1 MAANVET
8 MFYTG
13 EVPWHGM
20 GVGVEEAPNSAEAI
34 RLAGLDWTVEKKP
47 AGFLANPDSKNRLTQ
62 GFTAVKDDYYTVR
75 QSDSTALGR
84 VTERYK
90 IVQNVEA
97 FDFTDKLLG
106 AGVTY
111 ETAGSLANGKRIW
124 LTARMPSTTIL
135 GDDVDPYL
143 VFTNSHDGSGAVK
156 VAITPVRVVCQN
168 TLTIALRRAKRVASI
183 KHCGDIGS
191 KIHEA
196 EKVLGMAATYMNNMN
211 AEAEALQEI
220 KIDETMFNL
229 FLEKMFPLPAG
240 KSEDELS
247 ERTKTNIN
255 AQREAFDFLYK
266 EKDDIK
272 KFGNSG
278 WALLNAVGDFVP
290 HFRPARTTGTYQEN
304 NFMKIV
310 DGGKNNL
317 MERASAFVY
326 SIA

>member
-20 GVGVEEAPNSAEAI
+20 GVSVVEAPNSADAI
-34 RLAGLDWTVEKKP
+34 RLAGLDWRVDKKP
-47 AGFLANPDSKNRLTQ
+47 AGFLVNPESNNRLTQ
-62 GFTAVKDDYYTVR
+62 GFTAVKDDYYNVR
-75 QSDSTALGR
+75 ATDNRPLGR

-90 IVQNVEA
+90 VVQNEEA

-124 LTARMPSTTIL
+124 MTARMPNTTVL
-135 GDDVDPYL
+135 GDDVAPYL

-183 KHCGDIGS
+183 KHCGDIRT
-191 KIHEA
+191 KVHEA
-196 EKVLGMAATYMNNMN
+196 EKVLGLATTYMGKMRE
-211 AEAEALQEI
+211 EAEVLQEI
-220 KIDETMFNL
+220 KIDKDMFKL
-229 FLEKMFPLPAG
+229 FLETMFPLPAG
-240 KSEDELS
+240 KTEDDLT
-247 ERTKTNIN
+247 ERAKANIDS
-255 AQREAFDFLYK
+255 QREAFKFLYEEK
-266 EKDDIK
+266 EDIQ

-290 HFRPARTTGTYQEN
+290 HFKPARDTSTYREN

-317 MERASAFVY
+317 MERASQFVY
-326 SIA
+326 KMA